1 MSSMIEI
8 NSSSGVSCLKCE
20 VKYCL
25 KYKVKYCLKCEVKY
39 GLGFC
44 FGTHRTA
51 RTVHIEGEKWSD
63 IESSKVVDDRT

>member
-8 NSSSGVSCLKCE
+8 VSSSGVSCLKCE

-25 KYKVKYCLKCEVKY
+25 KYEVKY
-39 GLGFC
+39 ELGFC